1 MEEVPLIR
9 LALLGT
15 FPPEGEGFGLAEFSP
30 PCGEKKVKRS
40 AEQDTPQGA
49 FSCPCGAIHLVR
61 LRSTPIPLA
70 VAARASPAVRGRGG
84 YQNRC
89 AAHRAARRFCI

>member
-1 MEEVPLIR
+1 MGAAPLIR
-9 LALLGT
+9 LASLGT
-15 FPPEGEGFGLAEFSP
+15 FPLWGEGFGPAAFSP
-30 PCGEKKVKRS
+30 PRGEKKIKRS

-70 VAARASPAVRGRGG
+70 AAARGIGG
-84 YQNRC
+84 GFLWNR
-89 AAHRAARRFCI
+89 RRI